1 MKYLATYTSPLGAI
15 TLASDEERL
24 IGCWFDGQKHDR
36 AALLGEETC
45 ERATPVLDAAKA
57 WLDVY
62 FSGKDPG
69 ASPPLRFTGTSFQ
82 RLVCELMSAIP
93 YGRVAT
99 YGALAVAVASRM
111 RRDRTSARAVGGA
124 VGRNPL
130 SLFVPCHR
138 VVGAD
143 GRLTG
148 YAGGLERKVCLLEL
162 EGVPLTEKGVV
173 APEARL
179 SLFREFSDASSN
191 DI

>member
-1 MKYLATYTSPLGAI
+1 MKYLATYASPLGTM

-36 AALLGEETC
+36 AALFGEETC
-45 ERATPVLDAAKA
+45 ERLTLVLDAAKA

-69 ASPPLRFTGTSFQ
+69 APPPLHIAGSPFQ
-82 RLVCELMSAIP
+82 RLVCELMLTIP
-93 YGRVAT
+93 FGQVAT
-99 YGALAVAVASRM
+99 YGALAAAVASR
-111 RRDRTSARAVGGA
+111 RGRDLTSARAVGGA
-124 VGRNPL
+124 VRRNPL

-148 YAGGLERKVCLLEL
+148 YAGGLERKIWLLER
-162 EGVPLTEKGVV
+162 EGVSLTERGVV

-179 SLFREFSDASSN
+179 GLFWEFGDASS
-191 DI
+191 DE